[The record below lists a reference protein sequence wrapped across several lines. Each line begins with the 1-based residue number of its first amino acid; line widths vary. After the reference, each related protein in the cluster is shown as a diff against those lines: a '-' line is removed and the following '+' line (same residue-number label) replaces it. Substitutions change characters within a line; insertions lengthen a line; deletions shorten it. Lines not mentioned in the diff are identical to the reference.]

1 MVAWATR
8 EGRLFKGDGMIR
20 LVTAALA
27 MLAISA
33 MCPTATA
40 RRGGGTWL
48 DSPGYQRA
56 LQESR
61 RARSQQQL
69 DQLELER
76 RALHKKNKKKKPAT

>member
-1 MVAWATR
+1 
-8 EGRLFKGDGMIR
+8 MIR
-20 LVTAALA
+20 LVTTALA

-33 MCPTATA
+33 MCNTTAAA

-61 RARSQQQL
+61 RARSQQQI
-69 DQLELER
+69 DQLERER
-76 RALHKKNKKKKPAT
+76 RALHKKNKKKKPAM

>member
-1 MVAWATR
+1 M
-8 EGRLFKGDGMIR
+8 MR
-20 LVTAALA
+20 LVTTALA

-33 MCPTATA
+33 MCNTTATA

-61 RARSQQQL
+61 RARSQQQI
-69 DQLELER
+69 DQLERER
-76 RALHKKNKKKKPAT
+76 RALHKKNKKKKPAM